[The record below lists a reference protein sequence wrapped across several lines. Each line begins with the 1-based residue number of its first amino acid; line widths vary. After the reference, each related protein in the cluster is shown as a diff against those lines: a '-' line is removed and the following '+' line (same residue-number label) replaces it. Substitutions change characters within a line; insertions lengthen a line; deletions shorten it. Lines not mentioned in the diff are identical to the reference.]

1 MTKPRSKPAVAR
13 YWRQVRAVQ
22 AMTGA
27 RSAEARRV
35 VRALRAERGY
45 QTAAETRRHPIVVTR
60 AHRAERAAPTGRE
73 PVAETGAY
81 RSLHDWIETYDA
93 WDGETEPIEVE
104 VNSDYAKKGKRWHPR
119 LRSRS
124 ASTLTRRRTAVA
136 SPIG

>member
-1 MTKPRSKPAVAR
+1 MPTKRISRSKPAVAR

-27 RSAEARRV
+27 RSLEARRV

-45 QTAAETRRHPIVVTR
+45 QTAAETRRHPVIVNR

-81 RSLHDWIETYDA
+81 RSLRDWIETVESWEGD
-93 WDGETEPIEVE
+93 TEPMEVD
-104 VNSDYAKKGKRWHPR
+104 VNSDYARGQRQKKRAR
-119 LRSRS
+119 ERARR
-124 ASTLTRRRTAVA
+124 ARRRAERR
-136 SPIG
+136 SPR